1 MKNYFLHLPLGNCVL
16 VSTIYKLFLY
26 FNTINLTEIYAS
38 YCVGSK
44 NQPL

>member
-26 FNTINLTEIYAS
+26 FYAMNLTEIYAT
-38 YCVGSK
+38 YCVGST